1 VLTSG
6 RQLITILPPTSS
18 LLLILV
24 LMVMLLFPTRQ
35 ALRVALLAWLL
46 VAWPVLIYLLLH
58 PLEME
63 TPRGRNLPMAYGTA
77 LVLIAVLIPV
87 QRGLAGKIERLTSE
101 RARLAAF
108 GGASSTP
115 VSLGNLIERME
126 RGEFDLIA
134 VGRALLTMRS
144 D

>member
-101 RARLAAF
+101 RARLAGGLRRRQLHACKF
-108 GGASSTP
+108 GQPDRAHGARR
-115 VSLGNLIERME
+115 V
-126 RGEFDLIA
+126 
-134 VGRALLTMRS
+134 RS
-144 D
+144 DRSGARSAHDAL